1 MYLYVYIFVL
11 MSIIGYYTQLFVL
24 RAVEMESKQTTLAD
38 VMAVWHDEAYRIAKE
53 NKATLFGGAPSC
65 ALGKASGALADPTAD
80 CASVVSLP
88 AGMTSDMTFNTIAY
102 TADSINYVVTYVMDD
117 ANGFTKVGYSSAEVE
132 SQIRRLKIPVA
143 YIGKTMNMDCNGTV
157 GDYFMTTAK
166 VGSDIVCF
174 PISSGGVTFLP
185 LGAVGMISVM

>member
-1 MYLYVYIFVL
+1 

-24 RAVEMESKQTTLAD
+24 RSIEMESKQTTLAD

-53 NKATLFGGAPSC
+53 NKTTLFGGAASC
-65 ALGKASGALADPTAD
+65 ALGKAGGSLADTTAD

-88 AGMTSDMTFNTIAY
+88 EGMTSDMTFNTIAY
-102 TADSINYVVTYVMDD
+102 TVDTINYVVTYVKDD

-143 YIGKTMNMDCNGTV
+143 SIGKTMNMDCNGTV
-157 GDYFMTTAK
+157 GDYFVTTAT
-166 VGSDIVCF
+166 VGSDTVCF
-174 PISSGGVTFLP
+174 PIGSSGVTFLP